1 MKRVTNV
8 CDRCGAEIDGED
20 SSWLCKSFMNIHV
33 LHANTGILDGV
44 TNVDL
49 CPKCRKS
56 FERWMRSGGD

>member
-8 CDRCGAEIDGED
+8 CDRCGTEIDGKN
-20 SSWLCKSFMNIHV
+20 SSWLRTRWMNIHV
-33 LHANTGILDGV
+33 LHAYEGMLDEI